1 MRWMTYSSTLSCRPD
16 RLLVPKSLS
25 QKERFCSVTL
35 ALYLPVLLVSAE
47 AILSEREAL
56 AASPRV
62 PAQSARPLYSTFFG
76 VKRLL
81 FTNCRDRGLLGNW
94 AAGSARSR

>member
-35 ALYLPVLLVSAE
+35 ALNLPVLLVSPE
-47 AILSEREAL
+47 AMLSERDAL
-56 AASPRV
+56 AAPPRV
-62 PAQSARPLYSTFFG
+62 PARSARPLYSTFFG
-76 VKRLL
+76 WSSSSYPLD
-81 FTNCRDRGLLGNW
+81 CREEVFSGTADYQVPRG
-94 AAGSARSR
+94 